1 MLSCNRCLFFFFFNN
16 FENYNG
22 RIIWTCTS
30 MLKMPKHMLLT
41 CLTSIFF
48 VFFVFCIFL
57 RSYFVVLWSVH
68 VSYTCFPLRLKL
80 KIEPLSLL
88 KKINHF
94 PCKLKLSA
102 PEWTSLD
109 VSMCNP
115 TSCNLTI
122 FLMMATYWLSFSLLT
137 TIYESML
144 NQKPQSHSRDYR
156 CDCDKL
162 NTSTTSRES
171 DWIHLIFRKAYLIQ
185 TKGTNLSGFLESQPD
200 SCISWTC

>member
-1 MLSCNRCLFFFFFNN
+1 MQAQTFSTWVNQPRRFNVQS
-16 FENYNG
+16 YVLQPDDISDDG
-22 RIIWTCTS
+22 D
-30 MLKMPKHMLLT
+30 LLT
-41 CLTSIFF
+41 I
-48 VFFVFCIFL
+48 I
-57 RSYFVVLWSVH
+57 
-68 VSYTCFPLRLKL
+68 
-80 KIEPLSLL
+80 
-88 KKINHF
+88 
-94 PCKLKLSA
+94 
-102 PEWTSLD
+102 
-109 VSMCNP
+109 
-115 TSCNLTI
+115 
-122 FLMMATYWLSFSLLT
+122 SLLT